1 MTKVIAI
8 AHQKGGVGKS
18 TIASNLAVELSKQ
31 NTTSILDLDVQQ
43 SLTAFATA
51 RAAKLNHKLNILK
64 APSSTQELMNIID
77 NEKSDFL
84 IIDTGGFD
92 LDTQRIAMYAAD
104 LIITPVSDSPME
116 LHGLSVFSKTIAK
129 LQEAKPNI
137 KATILLNKVHP
148 FAGKSLDLLLN
159 DIKEN
164 TEMFDAFETIL
175 RDRKDYKEAYFFGQS
190 VCEYSSKNTACKEIF
205 ELIEEIKQKLSF

>member
-1 MTKVIAI
+1 MTKIIAI

-18 TIASNLAVELSKQ
+18 TIASNLVVELSKQ
-31 NTTSILDLDVQQ
+31 FTTSILDLDVQQ

-51 RAAKLNHKLNILK
+51 RAAKGHSTLNILQ
-64 APSSTQELMNIID
+64 APSSSQELMKLID
-77 NEKSDFL
+77 EEISDYL
-84 IIDTGGFD
+84 VIDTGGFD
-92 LDTQRIAMYAAD
+92 MDTQRIAMFAAD

-129 LQEAKPNI
+129 LQDARPTI
-137 KATILLNKVHP
+137 KATVLLNKVHQ
-148 FAGKSLDLLLN
+148 FAGKSLNILLS

-164 TEMFDAFETIL
+164 AQMFDTFDTIL

-190 VCEYSSKNTACKEIF
+190 VCEYAENTACKEIQS
-205 ELIEEIKQKLSF
+205 LLHEIKSKIS

>member
-1 MTKVIAI
+1 MTKIIAI

-43 SLTAFATA
+43 SLTAFAMA
-51 RAAKLNHKLNILK
+51 RAAKMNNALNILK
-64 APSSTQELMNIID
+64 APSSTQELMDIID

-116 LHGLSVFSKTIAK
+116 LHGLSVFSKTISK
-129 LQEAKPNI
+129 LQEAKPNL
-137 KATILLNKVHP
+137 KATVLLNKVHP

-164 TEMFDAFETIL
+164 ANMFDTFNTIL
-175 RDRKDYKEAYFFGQS
+175 RDRKDYKESYFHGQS
-190 VCEYSSKNTACKEIF
+190 VCEYSAQNVAAKEIF
-205 ELIEEIKQKLSF
+205 SLVKEIKQKVL

>member
-1 MTKVIAI
+1 MTKIIAI

-18 TIASNLAVELSKQ
+18 TIASNLAVELSKIT
-31 NTTSILDLDVQQ
+31 TTSILDLDVQQ
-43 SLTAFATA
+43 SLTAFAHA
-51 RAAKLNHKLNILK
+51 RANKEKGVLNILK
-64 APSSTQELMNIID
+64 APSSTQELMKIID
-77 NEKSDFL
+77 EEKSQFL
-84 IIDTGGFD
+84 VIDTGGFD

-129 LQEAKPNI
+129 LQEARPDL
-137 KATILLNKVHP
+137 KATVLLNKVHQ

-164 TEMFDAFETIL
+164 AQMFDAFETIL
-175 RDRKDYKEAYFFGQS
+175 RDRKDYKEAYFYGQS
-190 VCEYSSKNTACKEIF
+190 VCEYYNANTACKEITS
-205 ELIEEIKQKLSF
+205 LIQEIKGKLSF

>member
-1 MTKVIAI
+1 MTKIIVI

-51 RAAKLNHKLNILK
+51 RTAKLNQKLNILK
-64 APSSTQELMNIID
+64 APSSTQELMDIID

-92 LDTQRIAMYAAD
+92 LDTQRISMYAAD

-129 LQEAKPNI
+129 LQEVKPSL
-137 KATILLNKVHP
+137 KANILLNKVHQ
-148 FAGKSLDLLLN
+148 FASKSLDLLLN
-159 DIKEN
+159 DIKDN
-164 TEMFDAFETIL
+164 AQMFDAFNTIL

-190 VCEYSSKNTACKEIF
+190 VCEYSSKNTACKEII
-205 ELIEEIKQKLSF
+205 ELIKEIKQKLSL